1 MRFIVGNFILLLA
14 TAEIR
19 GGPYLKLLQDALR
32 IGERAREGD
41 AFDGIKKDLGE
52 AYDGI
57 KKDLET
63 NVDFQLRW
71 LGLRWNDTGELV
83 LACDR
88 KCSRPE
94 ISAEILA
101 NFQPKHFHRIWSFSV
116 FRIFGRKWP
125 FRLKNGMIST

>member
-88 KCSRPE
+88 KCSRQFTAKTLSPHLVIFVFRPKMA
-94 ISAEILA
+94 ISA
-101 NFQPKHFHRIWSFSV
+101 K
-116 FRIFGRKWP
+116 KWYDINLSE
-125 FRLKNGMIST
+125 FFCALW